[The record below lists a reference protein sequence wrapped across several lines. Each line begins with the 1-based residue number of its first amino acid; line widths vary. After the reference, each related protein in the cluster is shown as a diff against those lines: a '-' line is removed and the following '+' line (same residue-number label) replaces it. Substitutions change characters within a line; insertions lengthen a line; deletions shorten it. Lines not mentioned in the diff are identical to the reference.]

1 MKSEL
6 LRKTGEGAL
15 KFARKNVVMLIAL
28 LLAIITCFL
37 VPPDEQY
44 LNYFD
49 LRTLSCLLAVL
60 AIVCA
65 LKNVNF
71 FYFLA
76 QQTVKLFKTTRASI
90 IALVYITFIGSML
103 IANDMALLTFLPLG
117 YIVLTN
123 TRKEKYMVFTFVM
136 QNIAANLGGML
147 TPFGN
152 PQNLYLYSKFNIPTL
167 EFMAIMAI
175 PFAIS
180 IFLITVCCFIFVR
193 KEPLVFEGETTK
205 PEPKRTTLYLILFT
219 LSIVM
224 VFRVVPYWIGLSIIL
239 MMLIIVDRKVLLK
252 VDYPL
257 LLTFVFFF
265 IFAGNM
271 ARIEVVR
278 SFFSYLLGLN
288 TLLFSVMSC
297 QVISNVPSAIL
308 LSQFTD
314 NYAPLLI
321 GVNIGGVGTL
331 ISSLASLITF
341 REYCSHNPGKGGKYL
356 LIFSAFNFAFLFILT
371 GVLLLGYLV

>member
-1 MKSEL
+1 MKSEFFK
-6 LRKTGEGAL
+6 KTG
-15 KFARKNVVMLIAL
+15 KFAKKNVVMLIAL
-28 LLAIITCFL
+28 LLAIVTCFFI
-37 VPPDEQY
+37 PPDAEY

-49 LRTLSCLLAVL
+49 FNTLSCLLAVL

-76 QQTVKLFKTTRASI
+76 DRTVKLFKSARSSVL
-90 IALVYITFIGSML
+90 ALVYITFIGSML

-117 YIVLTN
+117 YLVLTN
-123 TRKEKYMVFTFVM
+123 TKKEKYMIFTFVM
-136 QNIAANLGGML
+136 QNVAANLGGML

-152 PQNLYLYSKFNIPTL
+152 PQNLYLYSKFSIPTL
-167 EFMAIMAI
+167 EFMGIMVI

-180 IFLITVCCFIFVR
+180 VLLITVCCLIFVK
-193 KEPLVFEGETTK
+193 KEPLIFEGETAR
-205 PEPKRTTLYLILFT
+205 PEPKRTVLYLVLFA
-219 LSIVM
+219 LSIIM
-224 VFRVVPYWIGLSIIL
+224 VFRVIPYWIGLPVVL
-239 MMLIIVDRKVLLK
+239 LVLLIFDRKALIA

-271 ARIEVVR
+271 ARIEAVR

-288 TLLFSVMSC
+288 TLLFSVLSC
-297 QVISNVPSAIL
+297 QIISNVPSAIL

-341 REYCSHNPGKGGKYL
+341 REYCSHNPKKGGKYL
-356 LIFSAFNFAFLFILT
+356 GIFSAFNFSFLIILT
-371 GVLLLGYLV
+371 GVILLLGLTVA

>member
-1 MKSEL
+1 MESGFIKSA
-6 LRKTGEGAL
+6 G
-15 KFARKNVVMLIAL
+15 KFARKNIVMLIAL
-28 LLAIITCFL
+28 LLAIVTCFFI
-37 VPPDEQY
+37 PPDAQY
-44 LNYFD
+44 AEYFD
-49 LRTLSCLLAVL
+49 FNTLSCLLAVL

-76 QQTVKLFKTTRASI
+76 ERTVKLFKTARSSVL
-90 IALVYITFIGSML
+90 ALVYITFIGSML

-117 YIVLTN
+117 FLVLTK
-123 TRKEKYMVFTFVM
+123 TKKEKYMIFTFVM

-167 EFMAIMAI
+167 EFMGIMVI
-175 PFAIS
+175 PFAVS
-180 IFLITVCCFIFVR
+180 ILLITVCCLIFVK
-193 KEPLVFEGETTK
+193 KEPLVFEGKTEK
-205 PEPKRTTLYLILFT
+205 PDPKRTAIYIWLFILS
-219 LSIVM
+219 LVM
-224 VFRVVPYWIGLSIIL
+224 VFRVIPYWLGLPVIL
-239 MMLIIVDRKVLLK
+239 LILVIVDRKALTA

-271 ARIEVVR
+271 ARIEAVR

-288 TLLFSVMSC
+288 TLLFGVLSC

-308 LSQFTD
+308 LSQFTV
-314 NYAPLLI
+314 NYAALLV
-321 GVNIGGVGTL
+321 GVNIGGVGTV

-341 REYCSHNPGKGGKYL
+341 REYCSHRPDKSGKYL
-356 LIFSAFNFAFLFILT
+356 GVFSAFNFSFLIILT
-371 GVLLLGYLV
+371 GIMLLLKLAIV

>member
-1 MKSEL
+1 MKNGL
-6 LRKTGEGAL
+6 LRKTG

-28 LLAIITCFL
+28 TLAIVTCFI
-37 VPPDEQY
+37 VPPDSKY
-44 LNYFD
+44 SGYFD
-49 LRTLSCLLAVL
+49 FNTLSCLLATL

-76 QQTVKLFKTTRASI
+76 ERTVKLFKTARSSVL
-90 IALVYITFIGSML
+90 ALVYITFIGSML

-117 YIVLTN
+117 YLVLTN
-123 TRKEKYMVFTFVM
+123 TKKEKYMIFTFVM
-136 QNIAANLGGML
+136 QNISANLGGML

-152 PQNLYLYSKFNIPTL
+152 PQNLYLYSKFSIPTL
-167 EFMAIMAI
+167 EFMGIMVI

-180 IFLITVCCFIFVR
+180 IFLITVCCLIFVK
-193 KEPLVFEGETTK
+193 KEPLVFDGETAR
-205 PEPKRTTLYLILFT
+205 PEPKRTSLYLILFA
-219 LSIVM
+219 LSIIM
-224 VFRVVPYWIGLSIIL
+224 VFRVIPYWIGLPIIL
-239 MMLIIVDRKVLLK
+239 VILLIVDRKALIK

-257 LLTFVFFF
+257 LFTFVFFF

-271 ARIEVVR
+271 ARIEAVR
-278 SFFSYLLGLN
+278 SFFSNLLSTN
-288 TLLFSVMSC
+288 TLLFSALSC

-314 NYAPLLI
+314 NYPALLI

-341 REYCSHNPGKGGKYL
+341 REYCSHNSGKGGKYIG
-356 LIFSAFNFAFLFILT
+356 IFSAFNFSFLFILT
-371 GVLLLGYLV
+371 GVMLLLELAVK